1 MAIAALTEFL
11 SNKTASYKQNLLIIN
26 MIIGIIVAM
35 KKELDLLLPL
45 IEDPQSPSEING
57 FTFHTGK
64 LAGHGVVAMQCGIG
78 KVNAAIGTLTLIDS
92 FMPDCIV
99 NTGVAGGASNDTHV
113 LDLLIATGVA
123 YHDVWCGPN
132 TEYGAAAGYP
142 VVFKPWNKVIE
153 IAGQL
158 DLNRNKTKFG
168 LICSGDKF
176 ITTEAEINDIRSHFP
191 EVLAVDMESASIAQ
205 VCAMRKLPFN
215 ILRVISDTPGQE
227 ENISQY
233 ENFWNDAPLETFSA
247 LTSIIKAI

>member
-1 MAIAALTEFL
+1 
-11 SNKTASYKQNLLIIN
+11 

-45 IEDPQSPSEING
+45 IEGDNTPSEING
-57 FTFHTGK
+57 FTFHSGK
-64 LAGHGVVAMQCGIG
+64 LAGHGIVAMQCGIG

-99 NTGVAGGASNDTHV
+99 NTGVAGGASGDTHV

-123 YHDVWCGPN
+123 YHDVWCGPG
-132 TEYGAAAGYP
+132 TEYGAAAGYD
-142 VVFKPWNKVIE
+142 VTFNPWNRVID
-153 IAGQL
+153 IARK
-158 DLNRNKTKFG
+158 LNPTGDKTRFG

-176 ITTEAEINDIRSHFP
+176 ISTEAEINEIHSHFP
-191 EVLAVDMESASIAQ
+191 EVMAVDMESAAIAQ

-227 ENISQY
+227 ENIAQY
-233 ENFWNDAPLETFSA
+233 ENFWQDAPRETFSA